1 MRGYTAMTA
10 QEVSDFAS
18 SGTLEASDIYAPTRS
33 FLAAHSDLDEE
44 EIEFT
49 LSMVAAEDALE
60 MKSAG
65 TGAACVL
72 AFEIPQELI
81 AESHEMSVSLSGSLS
96 WSELQCLF
104 EVSADGQELTW
115 FATQEISQNLPTWLE
130 GS

>member
-1 MRGYTAMTA
+1 MRGYAAMTA

-115 FATQEISQNLPTWLE
+115 FATQEISQNLATWLE
-130 GS
+130 QS

>member
-1 MRGYTAMTA
+1 MRGYAAMTA

-33 FLAAHSDLDEE
+33 FLAAHPDLDEE

-130 GS
+130 QS